1 MKCRRPDA
9 RQSGWGGEVSF
20 LLTGVPLQ
28 GCKQETGHSNHTCSE
43 GAPTW
48 PARPPLKSGHV
59 LSPSSSVPRTWR
71 AAPGCR
77 GSAPRAAQTRTP
89 AFPATRNAG
98 HRPGGP
104 GSRCLLSAQQ
114 VSTGGR
120 SRGAVSKGPGARDAA
135 ESTNDFTG
143 SRLLLLK
150 SGERWAEGT
159 PSAHVTAERA
169 AGRSPRN
176 LDAPGSGPTS
186 PQQG

>member
-1 MKCRRPDA
+1 MKCLRPDA
-9 RQSGWGGEVSF
+9 RRSGWGGEVSF

-98 HRPGGP
+98 HHRPGGSAS
-104 GSRCLLSAQQ
+104 SRP
-114 VSTGGR
+114 
-120 SRGAVSKGPGARDAA
+120 SKFPQAAGARDAA